1 MDMPNDGE
9 KKRVNRFLG
18 SAEESGSI
26 CTFFRGSPFEKDG
39 KIRRN
44 ITIDK
49 FLSNIYNVKYE
60 FIDYNEQSEGEY

>member
-1 MDMPNDGE
+1 MDMPNDGGE
-9 KKRVNRFLG
+9 RKEVNRFLG
-18 SAEESGSI
+18 LPKREVLF
-26 CTFFRGSPFEKDG
+26 TLFRGSPFEKDG